1 MSAPLII
8 GLTELEQQPWA
19 DVGAIVMAHALGGYG
34 YRVVLLDAD
43 PCSSVLGPWG
53 AALPQSGP
61 SLLGLMRSW
70 MVGFAT
76 VPATDEVLEILQD
89 AELPGD
95 IGFVRA
101 ADAPMTERPGAPTPR
116 AVQAARDALRRAFVA
131 HERAHVVIV
140 RLPPLSTALG
150 LSLAAQLVDVLVPLV
165 PRAQLRDVALA
176 LSQVLSLRGAE
187 LPVLPVEVNAAADW
201 SAEDAEDEWLSL
213 TRLVPIARV
222 HPAIIVQSADD
233 DRIGLP
239 IAVAEDFTALAD
251 AVREH
256 TRLPHPDAQ
265 EQVWEADARE
275 DGPAAYAG
283 FMRLIEA
290 DVAGAQRFFKKSLAG
305 RGATRR
311 SAVEAMRAMLDSGV
325 VGEEGIA
332 EAFKYVVQKFRIA
345 EPDSLAEYTASIG
358 ERLLQGVRAGT
369 IRQRA
374 TRVLIDVA
382 ESKVSAAVYRRTLR
396 HSISDLLD
404 GAEALLLEAGRSATE
419 PADLLRAAEGLGRH
433 ARVAMTGRHS
443 ELAVFLL
450 LRAIQAGAKLQ
461 IAQEI
466 TLDVLWFFAVGSGES
481 RIILQH
487 RSAAESML
495 TDHPG
500 YAHYYLALNYG
511 LVDDRREAIK
521 HMGLLAPA
529 DFRRYEM
536 AHEDPDIREYVFKD
550 VGTPHFYSKSPKR
563 GKNPKGQ

>member
-43 PCSSVLGPWG
+43 PCSAVLGPWG

-283 FMRLIEA
+283 FMRLIETA
-290 DVAGAQRFFKKSLAG
+290 HAI
-305 RGATRR
+305 RGAID
-311 SAVEAMRAMLDSGV
+311 EALAAKET
-325 VGEEGIA
+325 GEERVILFNYSGHG
-332 EAFKYVVQKFRIA
+332 FL
-345 EPDSLAEYTASIG
+345 DLAAY
-358 ERLLQGVRAGT
+358 
-369 IRQRA
+369 
-374 TRVLIDVA
+374 DV
-382 ESKVSAAVYRRTLR
+382 YN
-396 HSISDLLD
+396 HH
-404 GAEALLLEAGRSATE
+404 
-419 PADLLRAAEGLGRH
+419 GL
-433 ARVAMTGRHS
+433 M
-443 ELAVFLL
+443 
-450 LRAIQAGAKLQ
+450 
-461 IAQEI
+461 
-466 TLDVLWFFAVGSGES
+466 
-481 RIILQH
+481 
-487 RSAAESML
+487 
-495 TDHPG
+495 
-500 YAHYYLALNYG
+500 
-511 LVDDRREAIK
+511 DD
-521 HMGLLAPA
+521 
-529 DFRRYEM
+529 
-536 AHEDPDIREYVFKD
+536 
-550 VGTPHFYSKSPKR
+550 
-563 GKNPKGQ
+563 

>member
-43 PCSSVLGPWG
+43 PCSAVLGQWG
-53 AALPQSGP
+53 ATLPQDGP

-95 IGFVRA
+95 VGFVRA
-101 ADAPMTERPGAPTPR
+101 ADGPMAERPGAPTPR

-140 RLPPLSTALG
+140 RLPPISTALG
-150 LSLAAQLVDVLVPLV
+150 LSLAARLVDVLVPLV
-165 PRAQLRDVALA
+165 PRAALRGVALA

-187 LPVLPVEVNAAADW
+187 LPVLPVEVNPAEDW
-201 SAEDAEDEWLSL
+201 SAEAAEDEWLSL
-213 TRLVPIARV
+213 TQLVPVARV
-222 HPAIIVQSADD
+222 RPAFVVQSADD
-233 DRIGLP
+233 DRVGLP
-239 IAVAEDFTALAD
+239 LTVAEDFTALAD

-290 DVAGAQRFFKKSLAG
+290 DVAEAQRFFKKSLAG

-311 SAVEAMRAMLDSGV
+311 SAVEAMRAMVDSGV

-332 EAFKYVVQKFRIA
+332 EAFKYVVQKFRPE
-345 EPDSLAEYTASIG
+345 EPDALAEYVNEVGRS
-358 ERLLQGVRAGT
+358 LLNALRAGAL
-369 IRQRA
+369 QARA
-374 TRVLIDVA
+374 PRVLIDVA
-382 ESKVSAAVYRRTLR
+382 DAQVSAAVYRQKVGQAVGP
-396 HSISDLLD
+396 LLD
-404 GAEALLLEAGRSATE
+404 EAEALLVEASRG
-419 PADLLRAAEGLGRH
+419 AETQAEVMRLAEALGRH
-433 ARVAMTGRHS
+433 ARAAKHGRHVD
-443 ELAVFLL
+443 LAVYLV
-450 LRAIQAGAKLQ
+450 IKGMQKG
-461 IAQEI
+461 IAQAQAERAV
-466 TLDVLWFFAVGSGES
+466 LDVLWDFVVGSCED
-481 RIILQH
+481 RIVQQLK
-487 RSAAESML
+487 STAESMF
-495 TDHPG
+495 TSNPG
-500 YAHYYLALNYG
+500 YAHYYLALHYG
-511 LVDDRREAIK
+511 FLNDRREAIK
-521 HMGLLAPA
+521 HMGLLSQA
-529 DFRRYEM
+529 DFNRYEK

-550 VGTPHFYSKSPKR
+550 VGTPHYFSTAPKR

>member
-43 PCSSVLGPWG
+43 PCSAVLGPWG

-256 TRLPHPDAQ
+256 TRLPHPDAY

-290 DVAGAQRFFKKSLAG
+290 DVAGAQRFFKASLAG

-311 SAVEAMRAMLDSGV
+311 SAVEAMRAMVDSGV

-332 EAFKYVVQKFRIA
+332 EAFKYVVQKFRRV
-345 EPDSLAEYTASIG
+345 EPDALAEYVSEVGQSLLAAL
-358 ERLLQGVRAGT
+358 RLGTLRA
-369 IRQRA
+369 RA
-374 TRVLIDVA
+374 PRVLIDVA
-382 ESKVSAAVYRRTLR
+382 DAQLSASFYRQTVGQTV
-396 HSISDLLD
+396 DGLLD
-404 GAEALLLEAGRSATE
+404 QAEALLLQASKEAKLAPRLFA
-419 PADLLRAAEGLGRH
+419 PLWRW
-433 ARVAMTGRHS
+433 VAMH
-443 ELAVFLL
+443 ELAKRVETWIWPC
-450 LRAIQAGAKLQ
+450 RCSCAG
-461 IAQEI
+461 
-466 TLDVLWFFAVGSGES
+466 
-481 RIILQH
+481 
-487 RSAAESML
+487 
-495 TDHPG
+495 
-500 YAHYYLALNYG
+500 
-511 LVDDRREAIK
+511 
-521 HMGLLAPA
+521 
-529 DFRRYEM
+529 
-536 AHEDPDIREYVFKD
+536 
-550 VGTPHFYSKSPKR
+550 
-563 GKNPKGQ
+563 

>member
-43 PCSSVLGPWG
+43 PCSAVLGQWG
-53 AALPQSGP
+53 ATLPQDGP

-95 IGFVRA
+95 VGFVRA
-101 ADAPMTERPGAPTPR
+101 ADGPMAERPGAPTPR

-165 PRAQLRDVALA
+165 PRAALRGVALA

-187 LPVLPVEVNAAADW
+187 LPVLPVEVNPAEDW
-201 SAEDAEDEWLSL
+201 SAEAAEDEWLSL
-213 TRLVPIARV
+213 TQLVPVARV
-222 HPAIIVQSADD
+222 RPAFVVQSADD
-233 DRIGLP
+233 DRVGLP
-239 IAVAEDFTALAD
+239 LTVAEDFTALAD

-290 DVAGAQRFFKKSLAG
+290 DVAEAQRFFKKSLAG

-311 SAVEAMRAMLDSGV
+311 SAVEAMRAMVDSGV

-332 EAFKYVVQKFRIA
+332 EAFKYVVQKFRPE
-345 EPDSLAEYTASIG
+345 EPDALAEYVNEVGRS
-358 ERLLQGVRAGT
+358 LLNALRAGALHA
-369 IRQRA
+369 RA
-374 TRVLIDVA
+374 SRVLIDVA
-382 ESKVSAAVYRRTLR
+382 DAQVSAAVYRQKVGQAVGL
-396 HSISDLLD
+396 LLD
-404 GAEALLLEAGRSATE
+404 EAEALLVEASPGAQAGAE
-419 PADLLRAAEGLGRH
+419 VLRAAEGLGRH
-433 ARVAMTGRHS
+433 ARARKTGRNVD
-443 ELAVFLL
+443 LAVSLL
-450 LRAIQAGAKLQ
+450 VRAMMGGVEVGLV
-461 IAQEI
+461 QER
-466 TLDVLWFFAVGSGES
+466 TLDVLWDFVVGSGEP
-481 RIILQH
+481 RIVMQLKDV
-487 RSAAESML
+487 AESL
-495 TDHPG
+495 LSDRPG
-500 YAHYYLALNYG
+500 HAHYYSALRCGFLN
-511 LVDDRREAIK
+511 DRREAIK
-521 HMGLLAPA
+521 HMVLLGLT
-529 DFRRYEM
+529 DFDRYEK
-536 AHEDPDIREYVFKD
+536 AHEDPDIREYVYRD
-550 VGTPHFYSKSPKR
+550 LGTPHFFSTAPMR

>member
-43 PCSSVLGPWG
+43 PCSAVLGQWG
-53 AALPQSGP
+53 ATLPQDGP

-95 IGFVRA
+95 VGFVRA
-101 ADAPMTERPGAPTPR
+101 ADGPMAERPGAPTPR

-131 HERAHVVIV
+131 HEPAHVVIV

-165 PRAQLRDVALA
+165 PRAALRGVALA

-187 LPVLPVEVNAAADW
+187 LPVLPVEVNPAEDW
-201 SAEDAEDEWLSL
+201 SAEAAEDEWLSL
-213 TRLVPIARV
+213 TQLVPVARV
-222 HPAIIVQSADD
+222 RPAFVVQSADD
-233 DRIGLP
+233 DRVGLP
-239 IAVAEDFTALAD
+239 LTVAEDFTALAD

-290 DVAGAQRFFKKSLAG
+290 DVAEAQRFFKKSLAG

-311 SAVEAMRAMLDSGV
+311 SAVEAMRAMVDSGV

-332 EAFKYVVQKFRIA
+332 EAFKYVVQKFRPE
-345 EPDSLAEYTASIG
+345 EPDALAEYVNEVGRS
-358 ERLLQGVRAGT
+358 LLNALRAGAL
-369 IRQRA
+369 QARA
-374 TRVLIDVA
+374 SRVLIDVA
-382 ESKVSAAVYRRTLR
+382 DAQVSAAVYRQKVGQAVGL
-396 HSISDLLD
+396 LLD
-404 GAEALLLEAGRSATE
+404 EAEALLVEASRKVNVTSDIVRLSQA
-419 PADLLRAAEGLGRH
+419 LGRH
-433 ARVAMTGRHS
+433 SRAAKHGRQV
-443 ELAVFLL
+443 ELAVYLMLL
-450 LRAIQAGAKLQ
+450 GIGAGENVSH
-461 IAQEI
+461 AQRSA
-466 TLDVLWFFAVGSGES
+466 LDVIWDFVVGSRES
-481 RIILQH
+481 RIAMQLYEVAM
-487 RSAAESML
+487 SVMP
-495 TDHPG
+495 THPG
-500 YAHYYLALNYG
+500 YAHYYLALYYG
-511 LVDDRREAIK
+511 FIEDRREAIK
-521 HMGLLAPA
+521 HMGLLSQA
-529 DFRRYEM
+529 DFSRYEK

-550 VGTPHFYSKSPKR
+550 VGTPHYFSTAPKR

>member
-101 ADAPMTERPGAPTPR
+101 ADGPMTERPGAPTPR

-290 DVAGAQRFFKKSLAG
+290 DVAGAQRFFKASLAG

-311 SAVEAMRAMLDSGV
+311 SAVEAMRAMVDSGV

-332 EAFKYVVQKFRIA
+332 EAFKYVVQKFRPE
-345 EPDSLAEYTASIG
+345 EPDALAEYVNEVGRS
-358 ERLLQGVRAGT
+358 LLDALRSGALQARAP
-369 IRQRA
+369 
-374 TRVLIDVA
+374 RVLIDVA
-382 ESKVSAAVYRRTLR
+382 DARVSAAVYRQKVGQ
-396 HSISDLLD
+396 SVGALLD
-404 GAEALLLEAGRSATE
+404 EAEALLVEASRG
-419 PADLLRAAEGLGRH
+419 AETQSEAVRLAQVLGRH
-433 ARVAMTGRHS
+433 ARAAKLGRHVD
-443 ELAVFLL
+443 LAVYSV
-450 LRAIQAGAKLQ
+450 LRAVQLGIDEDHAKR
-461 IAQEI
+461 AS
-466 TLDVLWFFAVGSGES
+466 LDVMWFFVVGSGEQ
-481 RIILQH
+481 RIVAQL
-487 RSAAESML
+487 RVLASSML
-495 TDHPG
+495 TSNPG
-500 YAHYYLALNYG
+500 YAHYYLALHYG
-511 LVDDRREAIK
+511 YLDDRREAVK
-521 HMGLLAPA
+521 HMGQLAQV
-529 DFRRYEM
+529 DFDRYEK
-536 AHEDPDIREYVFKD
+536 AHEDPDIREYVYKD

-563 GKNPKGQ
+563 GQNPKGQ